1 MFKPI
6 TPRTPIVLL
15 LLGLQLS
22 LSCSPASYEI
32 IRPKLRTKT
41 DQPQAV
47 APPAL
52 PPSGELPRARV
63 ETIVN
68 NESVT
73 NVHINV
79 PTNIRPTADTLSPS
93 FIGKSSCVNQG
104 IQRAGYD
111 IGGLAQPVVTRSA
124 GCEALDTPYTFT
136 IPGDYLITMIVTD
149 ELGQTATASM
159 TLTVVDDTASSCGF
173 NITVTPVLAQK
184 NQPFTFDGFCDMS
197 PSHSINWEFGDGV
210 TAKGNQTTH
219 AYDKA
224 GAFAVNATCTAD
236 DGSVTKKASTTVA
249 VSETAIATT
258 ITILTPKC
266 TLTPPP
272 VLPKPACTP
281 GQGPNHCTAQSP
293 TQR

>member
-1 MFKPI
+1 VFKPI
-6 TPRTPIVLL
+6 TPLAPLALL
-15 LLGLQLS
+15 LLSLQLS

-41 DQPQAV
+41 DQPKPV

-52 PPSGELPRARV
+52 PPSGQLPTARV

-79 PTNIRPTADTLSPS
+79 PTTIRPTADTLSPS

-104 IQRAGYD
+104 INRAGYD

-124 GCEALDTPYTFT
+124 GCEALETPYTFT
-136 IPGDYLITMIVTD
+136 NPGDYLITMIVTD

-159 TLTVVDDTASSCGF
+159 TLTVIDDTASACGF

-184 NQPFTFDGFCDMS
+184 NQPFTIDGFCDMS
-197 PSHSINWEFGDGV
+197 PSHSISWDFGDGV
-210 TAKGNQTTH
+210 TAKGNQATH
-219 AYDKA
+219 PYDKA
-224 GAFAVNATCTAD
+224 GAFAINAICSAD

-249 VSETAIATT
+249 VTENAIATT

-266 TLTPPP
+266 TLTPAPAP
-272 VLPKPACTP
+272 PKPTCTP